1 MFSLS
6 LLILSIWWDT
16 VTIPF
21 LNSLCMVFF
30 RPFKHIYNSCFKVFI
45 CWGHHLYPFKVLL
58 LLVFFFPLCMGHT
71 LLFVCMSCIFVLWL
85 ILLKT
90 GHLNTNTPPVGCCC
104 LFGQFYFWYLTE
116 LNLQNPFH
124 SVQPLMSC
132 LDFPF
137 LFLFLLARLPRCYT
151 LASLSHRWPNVV
163 LQSPWLIRFLP
174 FTVICVCGLEATII
188 V

>member
-6 LLILSIWWDT
+6 FLILSIWWDT
-16 VTIPF
+16 VTITF

-30 RPFKHIYNSCFKVFI
+30 RPFSIFI
-45 CWGHHLYPFKVLL
+45 IAALKSLSAEATTYIPLKCCYC
-58 LLVFFFPLCMGHT
+58 LVFFPPVYGSH
-71 LLFVCMSCIFVLWL
+71 FVCMSCIFVLWL

-104 LFGQFYFWYLTE
+104 LFGRFYFWYLTE
-116 LNLQNPFH
+116 LILQNPFH

-132 LDFPF
+132 LDFPL